1 MADTPQI
8 PLTVRIGDT
17 ETITVTCKTDGVPIN
32 ITGRTYAA
40 QIRSTAASTAIVAT
54 FNCTIANGTAGVFAC
69 TLGTAVTSALTAGQA
84 VFDIQETNG
93 STVTTL
99 LAGPVFIVQ
108 DVTR

>member
-1 MADTPQI
+1 MPDAPQI

-17 ETITVTCKTDGVPIN
+17 ETITVTCQNDGVPIN
-32 ITGRTYAA
+32 ITGRTYRA
-40 QIRSTAASTAIVAT
+40 QIRSTAASTAILAT

-69 TLGTAVTSALTAGQA
+69 TLGTAVTGALTAGQA
-84 VFDIQETNG
+84 VFDIEETNG